1 MSLNLTLSGV
11 PLLQTPTDLTVRLV
25 VNPKNPPSQEQI
37 LAEYL
42 KFVRECY
49 GLAYLEDD
57 GTVYQVREWFLKN
70 PDKCPDDFWTDH
82 VDFLGYK
89 LTSLLTGKFFHMLRD
104 YFDHE
109 LSCNVAL
116 NKGATF
122 SYT

>member
-1 MSLNLTLSGV
+1 MSLNLTLSGI

-25 VNPKNPPSQEQI
+25 VKPKKLLSQEQI

-49 GLAYLEDD
+49 GLAYFEED
-57 GTVYQVREWFLKN
+57 GTLTQVREWFVQN
-70 PDKCPDDFWTDH
+70 PDKDPNDFWTDLG
-82 VDFLGYK
+82 DFLGYK
-89 LTSLLTGKFFHMLRD
+89 LTSLLTGKFFYVLRD

-109 LSCNVAL
+109 LSCKAAL
-116 NKGATF
+116 NKGKTF